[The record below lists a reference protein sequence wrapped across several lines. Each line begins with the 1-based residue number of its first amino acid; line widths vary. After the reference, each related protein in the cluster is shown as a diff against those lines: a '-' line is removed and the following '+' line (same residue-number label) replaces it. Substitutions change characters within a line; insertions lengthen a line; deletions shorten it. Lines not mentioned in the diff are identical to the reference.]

1 MNDPLT
7 TLVSL
12 GQLGALLE
20 IARRIG
26 SLRSDHDNLR
36 KLYQRLRTR
45 VQDLEEGA

>member
-1 MNDPLT
+1 MTDTLS

-36 KLYQRLRTR
+36 NLYDRLRKR
-45 VQDLEEGA
+45 VSALEGEQ